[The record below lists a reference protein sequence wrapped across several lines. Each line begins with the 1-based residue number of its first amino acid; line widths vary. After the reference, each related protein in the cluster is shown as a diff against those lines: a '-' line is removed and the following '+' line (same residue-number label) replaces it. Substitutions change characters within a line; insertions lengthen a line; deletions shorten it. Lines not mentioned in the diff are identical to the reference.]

1 MDRILDQHNPCFHLA
16 FKKCNRTESQL
27 FAQKSGSEVSLHD
40 NTKTCSLVH
49 VPTIFFW
56 QFTCTQPCKATFVV
70 DYISTWE
77 IFQTMEYTHEEKKG
91 NGHNQLLEWFCCTC
105 HPLHI
110 VKVSIRSDAKGTC
123 TTSQVTHGWV
133 NSDLHCWHMY
143 MFPNKVIVAFSISFL
158 LSSIQSFANIRLAQS
173 CINAENQ

>member
-1 MDRILDQHNPCFHLA
+1 MDRILYQHNPSIHLA
-16 FKKCNRTESQL
+16 LKNATEPNL
-27 FAQKSGSEVSLHD
+27 NFLLRNLAVKSVSM
-40 NTKTCSLVH
+40 
-49 VPTIFFW
+49 TILK
-56 QFTCTQPCKATFVV
+56 PCKATFVV

-158 LSSIQSFANIRLAQS
+158 LSSIKSLANIRLAQS